1 MNDIK
6 IKSELGRRDEIDID
20 SVIDKINNSI
30 QFLSNTIDDF
40 RRFVDKEDIPHSF
53 NMKSTIES
61 TIKLIGDTLEKS
73 NIKVELNC
81 PDNIT
86 YKGYENDIKHTI
98 MNLINNARDAF
109 EDRNIEN
116 RRIVIS
122 VYHKRNELVIAVQ
135 DNAGGIDDTIQKKI
149 FDPYFTTKHKIKVQ
163 V

>member
-1 MNDIK
+1 MNQQSRLASMGEILENIAHQWRQPLNSVSWILNDIK

-122 VYHKRNELVIAVQ
+122 
-135 DNAGGIDDTIQKKI
+135 GI
-149 FDPYFTTKHKIKVQ
+149 P
-163 V
+163 